1 VLKNKVLECIVTQN
15 SVRYGLVIPIPE
27 KKVPESRSG
36 LRRSE
41 KNFWNSVLAPSITKI
56 PLVLYIKH

>member
-1 VLKNKVLECIVTQN
+1 
-15 SVRYGLVIPIPE
+15 
-27 KKVPESRSG
+27 

>member
-1 VLKNKVLECIVTQN
+1 VLKKKVLECIVTQN

-36 LRRSE
+36 CAVLKRTSGTA
-41 KNFWNSVLAPSITKI
+41 FWRLPSQKYPWFYT
-56 PLVLYIKH
+56 